1 MPLHHRDPVSVVAD
15 NPTFTVVTIV
25 FTLCASIGVSAPS
38 CVIAYIVIAT
48 IVTIFCVSV
57 SGGRNKT
64 KNKIS
69 IGKIKSESQSTI

>member
-69 IGKIKSESQSTI
+69 IGKIKSESQSTR